1 MFNQKSTYEWH
12 FLSFSILQDATQKKQ
27 LMIKWLEKLYL
38 NYPRLKQVVSLF
50 AVNIVIIPLSIVSNI
65 FITRFLGPVAF
76 GDFKFIFY
84 VFSLAMVL
92 FTFGFF
98 QAGNRAI
105 VLNADKEKTKELYG
119 SMLIVLGGLFL
130 ILSVSLVIYAFID
143 NNISEKGLR
152 NILLLVIPFSWI
164 FLLMNYFEVLFQA
177 DNKISLLAKSRLY
190 PKIIFFIGVLILY
203 VAFSAYKGN
212 RLLIIWIS
220 FIITHII
227 GFLYILYKVQ
237 PSFRNARTR
246 LGEIWFFNKTY
257 GFNVYI
263 GTLFNVAMASL
274 SGLLIGYFS
283 PNNSGVGYFA
293 LALTISEPL
302 NFIPNVIATTHY
314 KDFSLKTSIEKRL
327 TLITIGV
334 SMLTLIMC
342 WILVGPFINIFYGPE
357 FHPVIFL
364 TFIASI
370 GIILNG
376 MADYFNR
383 FLGAHGRGKALRNSA
398 ILVGIVVLICNF
410 TLIPYFG
417 ETGAAYTR
425 VLSGI
430 VYLSNML
437 WFYRRLVT
445 ELRRRKAETNS

>member
-1 MFNQKSTYEWH
+1 
-12 FLSFSILQDATQKKQ
+12 
-27 LMIKWLEKLYL
+27 MIKRLEKLYL
-38 NYPRLKQVVSLF
+38 DYPRLRQVVSLF

-84 VFSLAMVL
+84 IFSLAMVL

-119 SMLIVLGGLFL
+119 SMLVVLAGLFL
-130 ILSVSLVIYAFID
+130 VLSVSLVIYAFVD
-143 NNISEKGLR
+143 HNITEKGLR

-190 PKIIFFIGVLILY
+190 PKILFFIAVLLLF
-203 VAFSAYKGN
+203 VAFKEFKGN
-212 RLLIIWIS
+212 RLLLIWIS
-220 FIITHII
+220 LILTHTI
-227 GFLYILYKVQ
+227 GFLYILHKVQ
-237 PSFRNARTR
+237 PSLKNARKR
-246 LGEIWFFNKTY
+246 LQEIWHFNKTY

-263 GTLFNVAMASL
+263 GTLFSVAMASL

-283 PNNSGVGYFA
+283 PDNTGVGYFA

-314 KDFSLKTSIEKRL
+314 KDFSLKSSIEKRL

-334 SMLTLIMC
+334 STATLILC
-342 WILVGPFINIFYGPE
+342 WVLVAPFINIFYGPE
-357 FHPVIFL
+357 FHPVIML

-383 FLGAHGRGKALRNSA
+383 FLGSHGQGKALRNSS
-398 ILVGIVVLICNF
+398 IIVGIVVLICNF
-410 TLIPYFG
+410 TLIPAFG
-417 ETGAAYTR
+417 ETGAAVTR
-425 VLSGI
+425 VLSGV

-445 ELRRRKAETNS
+445 ELRRREKENNSQE